1 MRHRSIRIAVPMM
14 LLCLLCACAG
24 KAQNPVQAPMDFR
37 GRLLAE
43 GGCAFELE
51 ARAEA
56 GDRLWQLT
64 LSCELDAAGD
74 GTVTVLAPES
84 IAGITARSQGG
95 SGSLVYDGVCLGLGT
110 LPGTE
115 LAPAA
120 APGRLVRA
128 WAQDWISSAGP
139 DTGCLLAAY
148 EDGSFLSYT
157 WFDARNLPV
166 RAELAVDGETRFRAE
181 IRNFRWKSGT
191 QSAP

>member
-1 MRHRSIRIAVPMM
+1 MM

-139 DTGCLLAAY
+139 DAGCLLAAY

-157 WFDARNLPV
+157 WFDERNLPV
-166 RAELAVDGETRFRAE
+166 RAELAVDGETRFSAE
-181 IRNFRWKSGT
+181 IRNFKWKAGNEHET
-191 QSAP
+191 TEEDLG